1 MDAKMTEQEARDKN
15 MEEYNKTADAYDTWC
30 QENVLMQK
38 VCYYS
43 TFKELEKEGIE
54 GKTFLEVGCGPCP
67 IGQRLAKMG
76 AKKIYGLDISK
87 EMIESAKKNLTDL
100 GIIDK
105 FELVVAD
112 IFDQSF

>member
-1 MDAKMTEQEARDKN
+1 MN
-15 MEEYNKTADAYDTWC
+15 NY
-30 QENVLMQK
+30 
-38 VCYYS
+38 CYYS
-43 TFKELEKEGIE
+43 TFKELELEGVE

-76 AKKIYGLDISK
+76 AKKIVGLDISS
-87 EMIESAKKNLTDL
+87 ELIECARKNLTEL